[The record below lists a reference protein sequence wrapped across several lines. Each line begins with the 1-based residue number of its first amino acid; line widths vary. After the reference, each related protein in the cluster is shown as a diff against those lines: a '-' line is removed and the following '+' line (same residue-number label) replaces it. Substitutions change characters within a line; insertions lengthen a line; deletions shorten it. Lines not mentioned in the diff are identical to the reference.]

1 MAAPRSRSRS
11 PEAARRHLPSTPICV
26 TETAKVVTTPS
37 DIVSDVD
44 SSCSACL
51 APSWRLKHTCTKAR
65 SQNKRNSSPAVEAR
79 HAKRSGTAG
88 VYALM
93 ACEGFQGEG
102 SASAIGSLT
111 DVRCLRPVERHVPS
125 PPHHPSSSQE
135 PPPPT
140 RPPSPVLSPTFEQR
154 DPADLDGVVVM
165 AEDASLA
172 PAMHVANEVQLDVA
186 PSASQVTSANEPKEY
201 LYPPPE
207 GTFICVALREGVLPP
222 ELIVFTSDGGC
233 IVVTHVEA
241 RRLSLQA
248 RDDEPSWSCGTC
260 GRGPFARARAFACV
274 HCMTCAPM
282 AEDEL
287 RRLKE
292 LRRHDGCAQP
302 TRTHSVFYECRCSP
316 ANTRLILSLS
326 NPAQGGAR
334 LQVPAPAHSRCS
346 RAVVDSRGRTRIVQ
360 FGGDHERRS

>member
-1 MAAPRSRSRS
+1 MGCKGTRSHVCCLGPVCGFRSAKHERLGTRWCTERAAESCMHSQIISTLFGTFLFQICYRREQPAHHPIQRSRRSMEPLNESPEASAMAAPRSRSRS

-26 TETAKVVTTPS
+26 TETAKVVTTPP

-65 SQNKRNSSPAVEAR
+65 SQNKRNASPAVEAR

-154 DPADLDGVVVM
+154 DPV
-165 AEDASLA
+165 SRSR
-172 PAMHVANEVQLDVA
+172 PAL
-186 PSASQVTSANEPKEY
+186 T
-201 LYPPPE
+201 PPL
-207 GTFICVALREGVLPP
+207 G
-222 ELIVFTSDGGC
+222 
-233 IVVTHVEA
+233 
-241 RRLSLQA
+241 
-248 RDDEPSWSCGTC
+248 
-260 GRGPFARARAFACV
+260 
-274 HCMTCAPM
+274 
-282 AEDEL
+282 
-287 RRLKE
+287 
-292 LRRHDGCAQP
+292 
-302 TRTHSVFYECRCSP
+302 
-316 ANTRLILSLS
+316 
-326 NPAQGGAR
+326 
-334 LQVPAPAHSRCS
+334 
-346 RAVVDSRGRTRIVQ
+346 
-360 FGGDHERRS
+360 